1 MSYRLAYLL
10 FLLLIIFSQSVRAQ
24 GLQRLFMTAQ
34 ERAALDAERLRP
46 SPPKIVI
53 PTATKKV
60 SPPPPRYITFDGLV
74 TRSNGPSTVWINGSN
89 KLTQPAFTV
98 ELDKRTEL
106 SVPIVLSKSKRTI
119 QLKPGQTVNTLD
131 GTIKDN
137 FEPR

>member
-10 FLLLIIFSQSVRAQ
+10 FLLLIIFSQSVRTQ

-34 ERAALDAERLRP
+34 ERAALDAERVRPP
-46 SPPKIVI
+46 SPPEPIE
-53 PTATKKV
+53 TKGA
-60 SPPPPRYITFDGLV
+60 SPPPRYITFDGLV
-74 TRSNGPSTVWINGSN
+74 TRSNGPSTVWINGSS
-89 KLTQPAFTV
+89 KLTQPTFTV
-98 ELDKRTEL
+98 ELEKRTEL
-106 SVPIVLSKSKRTI
+106 SVPIVLSKSKQTI

>member
-46 SPPKIVI
+46 SPQKIVI

-60 SPPPPRYITFDGLV
+60 SPPPRYITFNGLV

-89 KLTQPAFTV
+89 ELTQPAFTV

-106 SVPIVLSKSKRTI
+106 SVPIVLSKSKQTI
-119 QLKPGQTVNTLD
+119 LLKPGQTVNTLD

-137 FEPR
+137 FEPH

>member
-34 ERAALDAERLRP
+34 ERAALDAERVK
-46 SPPKIVI
+46 PPPPPP
-53 PTATKKV
+53 PTATEV
-60 SPPPPRYITFDGLV
+60 SPPRYITFDGLV
-74 TRSNGPSTVWINGSN
+74 TRSNGPSTVWINGSS

-98 ELDKRTEL
+98 ELDERTEL
-106 SVPIVLSKSKRTI
+106 SVPIVLSKSKQTI